1 MKNKRAKHKSKHKI
15 RFKFFKEQE
24 DNLTIEVFIKIFSLF
39 ILVFIYA
46 NQKKNITYSNPIK
59 KIGPNILKEITSF
72 EEKAMVNLSMK
83 IFEEFYTINSQNKL
97 IEEDAKFEKSND
109 PEVSVVLTSYNLD
122 QCIHRAL
129 RSIQNQSLKNIE
141 IIIVDDCSTDN
152 TAEIIKQFQK
162 EDPRIILI
170 EHESNE
176 SPMKSRSDGIRKA
189 KGKYI
194 TILDADD
201 AFIHKDIL
209 NNSLY
214 IAETGNIDI
223 IEFNHIMFDD
233 GKFVETAQFFY
244 KLNLTDVIY
253 QPELENIFIDV
264 DKDFPKDFY
273 NRAIW
278 GKLVKR
284 EIFHKA
290 LEYIGDELCD
300 EYIIWAEDTLMSIAV
315 IRSANSYY
323 FIKEYGYY
331 RNIGPK
337 RNETSQAKKK
347 VCKPN
352 DKLKNFSIFKFLK
365 FLVSKAGNNEKYQ
378 IMTYKEMTTG
388 VDYPKYLNYF
398 EMGKKHYEILF
409 YIFDEALKFDS
420 LNKKQKENITV
431 LRNRAIKKRNRE
443 KKE

>member
-1 MKNKRAKHKSKHKI
+1 MKNKRAKHKRKQKI
-15 RFKFFKEQE
+15 RFKYFKEQE

-59 KIGPNILKEITSF
+59 KISPNILKEIISF

-209 NNSLY
+209 NNSLF
-214 IAETGNIDI
+214 IAEKGYIDI

-233 GKFVETAQFFY
+233 GKFVEA
-244 KLNLTDVIY
+244 
-253 QPELENIFIDV
+253 
-264 DKDFPKDFY
+264 
-273 NRAIW
+273 A
-278 GKLVKR
+278 
-284 EIFHKA
+284 
-290 LEYIGDELCD
+290 
-300 EYIIWAEDTLMSIAV
+300 
-315 IRSANSYY
+315 
-323 FIKEYGYY
+323 
-331 RNIGPK
+331 
-337 RNETSQAKKK
+337 
-347 VCKPN
+347 
-352 DKLKNFSIFKFLK
+352 
-365 FLVSKAGNNEKYQ
+365 
-378 IMTYKEMTTG
+378 
-388 VDYPKYLNYF
+388 
-398 EMGKKHYEILF
+398 
-409 YIFDEALKFDS
+409 
-420 LNKKQKENITV
+420 
-431 LRNRAIKKRNRE
+431 
-443 KKE
+443 